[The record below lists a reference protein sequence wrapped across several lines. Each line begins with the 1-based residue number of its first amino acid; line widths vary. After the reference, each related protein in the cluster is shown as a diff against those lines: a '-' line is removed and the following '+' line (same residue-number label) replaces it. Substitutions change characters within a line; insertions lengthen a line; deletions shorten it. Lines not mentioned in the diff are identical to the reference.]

1 MFDLFVLD
9 KLQSQSSNLMT
20 VINTEEMEKLD
31 FNFIISLREVMPVEV
46 SSIIFSNHFIKDELP
61 FWYVLRL
68 DRDKVELLE
77 IRENEHTN
85 VLLYFQSDKIRRAF
99 SIQPLLVGG
108 NPFTTTCI
116 YSLIHF
122 LERKHG
128 VYFAMGGTGQL
139 VKALARLME
148 EVGIKI
154 RLNTTVKK
162 TL

>member
-9 KLQSQSSNLMT
+9 KLQSQSSKLMT

-85 VLLYFQSDKIRRAF
+85 VLLYFQSDKIYFNGKEHNDLLREDFKKRLR
-99 SIQPLLVGG
+99 SILLD
-108 NPFTTTCI
+108 
-116 YSLIHF
+116 L
-122 LERKHG
+122 RKNKCK
-128 VYFAMGGTGQL
+128 VY
-139 VKALARLME
+139 E
-148 EVGIKI
+148 EKI
-154 RLNTTVKK
+154 
-162 TL
+162 